1 MESTFTPGTNQK
13 APNMVKKLQLVCAY
27 SLSLTLVVLSLS
39 LRVFLRIAG
48 VLRLLVLLLELE
60 AVEPVHVEDL
70 PAVPPVGRLVRDR
83 GILQLRV

>member
-1 MESTFTPGTNQK
+1 
-13 APNMVKKLQLVCAY
+13 MVKKLQLVCAH

-70 PAVPPVGRLVRDR
+70 PAVPPVGRLVRD
-83 GILQLRV
+83 